1 MTEVERIMNKGAFPE
16 DFLKEEIRCDF
27 QINENQKKVWLIEL
41 DLLMEFDRV
50 CKKHGLKYYAVYG
63 TLLGAIRHNGF
74 IPWDDDMDICMPR
87 DDYEK
92 FLKLS
97 DEFEEPY
104 FLQEPHTDPGYYYSM
119 AKLRNSRT
127 TGFSDIRGCFGF
139 NSGLW
144 IDINPI
150 DYVNLED
157 CENLFNEIDKL
168 NAFCSAYMKIPG
180 KHLNDKGKRLLR
192 SHPYLSPMQAC
203 DDVQNK
209 AAYLR
214 GKKTDFLA
222 LAANTV
228 YNITRTTYR
237 AEDFEETVMWDF
249 EGVMKLPVP
258 KGYDNVLK
266 VTYRDYMKFPPV
278 EDRGLWHSN
287 VMDAERPYT
296 DYFKEYGV
304 IDYNV
309 TT

>member
-1 MTEVERIMNKGAFPE
+1 M
-16 DFLKEEIRCDF
+16 
-27 QINENQKKVWLIEL
+27 IEL

-50 CKKHGLKYYAVYG
+50 CKKHGLKYYAVFG

-74 IPWDDDMDICMPR
+74 IPWDDDIDVCMPR

-92 FLKLS
+92 FLQLS

-104 FLQEPHTDPGYYYSM
+104 FLQTPHTDPGYYYSL

-144 IDINPI
+144 IDVVPI

-157 CENLFNEIDKL
+157 CERLFGEIDEL

-203 DDVQNK
+203 EDAQKK

-214 GKKTDFLA
+214 GTKTAYLSLF
-222 LAANTV
+222 ANTM
-228 YNITRTTYR
+228 YNVKRTTYP
-237 AEDFEETVMWDF
+237 AENLEETILWDF
-249 EGVMKLPVP
+249 EGVFKMPVP

-266 VTYRDYMKFPPV
+266 ITYGDYMKYPPV
-278 EDRGLWHSN
+278 EDRGIWHTN
-287 VMDAERPYT
+287 VFDTDKPYT
-296 DYFKEYGV
+296 EYFKEYGV

-309 TT
+309 K